1 MTGYIRKRADF
12 TPLLLRTI
20 SYEIIFG
27 GQSKITAHYTQAN
40 IDDFVIVDDFQG
52 VIKKIEIQNGLLVLY
67 CAGLDEVFNR
77 PIYIPN
83 PDSYGAYTRAE
94 FITEMLTDNYKTGDP
109 MYAMP
114 YLDIITGD
122 TDTPYARPDID
133 DKGFFK
139 LSEYI
144 KTANKRGLLTI
155 YDISGEK
162 FRVSFAKKSSRFVVI
177 DLAEHIV
184 TSEVYGGYTTAR
196 VTNYVNGVANDY
208 YLLSD
213 GTVTQDADDPDRVY
227 GNWVVMSG
235 NEADALK
242 QFATTYGHEIEF
254 ISERKYN
261 LYDSVLIRSRAGLI
275 PSYISQITKKS
286 GEKAYKYKAG
296 ELLTRASA
304 ILRR

>member
-12 TPLLLRTI
+12 TPLLLRTV

-27 GQSKITAHYTQAN
+27 GQSKITAHYTQAS

-77 PIYIPN
+77 PIYIPD

-133 DKGFFK
+133 DKGFFR

-155 YDISGEK
+155 YDISGDK
-162 FRVSFAKKSSRFVVI
+162 FRVSFAKKSSSFTVI

-196 VTNYVNGVANDY
+196 VTNYVDGVATDY

-261 LYDSVLIRSRAGLI
+261 LYDSVVIRSRAGLI

-286 GEKAYKYKAG
+286 GEKSYKYKAG